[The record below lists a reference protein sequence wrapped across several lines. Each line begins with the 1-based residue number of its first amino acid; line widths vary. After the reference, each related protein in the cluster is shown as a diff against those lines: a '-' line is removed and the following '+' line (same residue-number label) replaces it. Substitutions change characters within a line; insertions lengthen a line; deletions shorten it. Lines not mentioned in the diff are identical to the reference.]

1 MIQSRPT
8 YDNDHQYYYYHCNK
22 QKDLIAELNDKCKQH
37 PCMSWYN
44 FPSSIQSPLLFIS
57 ELLPMGLINQPITS
71 LKTALEWID
80 QCQIIFKNSN
90 TAVSQQEKFSLAEK
104 YTLTGNLLNQCLLTM
119 NYISGE
125 SNSRLQSLEKANN
138 DEINRFT
145 LSKMDEIA
153 IDWTIRYGL
162 RNGSLPPTTNTKELI
177 IYTEQYEFYSKQ
189 FHTLLCTIRLAF
201 EKEKQQLPNNHQK
214 YFQDEPFDW
223 FVATIFLLYQGNY
236 EHAWNFLCKYSSF
249 SHSLYL
255 WPNRCRNLVSC
266 Y

>member
-8 YDNDHQYYYYHCNK
+8 YDNDHHYYYYHCNT
-22 QKDLIAELNDKCKQH
+22 QKDFIAGLNDKCKQH

-44 FPSSIQSPLLFIS
+44 ANFPSSIQSSLLFIS
-57 ELLPMGLINQPITS
+57 ELLPVGLINQPITS
-71 LKTALEWID
+71 LKAALEWID

-90 TAVSQQEKFSLAEK
+90 TVVSQQEKFSLAEK

-119 NYISGE
+119 NYINE
-125 SNSRLQSLEKANN
+125 SNSRLQPLEKANN

-162 RNGSLPPTTNTKELI
+162 RHGSSPPTTNTKELI

-201 EKEKQQLPNNHQK
+201 EKRNNNSPIIIK
-214 YFQDEPFDW
+214 NIFKDEPFDW
-223 FVATIFLLYQGNY
+223 FVATIFLLYQGQ
-236 EHAWNFLCKYSSF
+236 L
-249 SHSLYL
+249 
-255 WPNRCRNLVSC
+255 
-266 Y
+266 